1 MEELDIPCYFLCPIS
16 LDLMRDPV
24 IISTGITFDR
34 DNIERWIFSGKRKT
48 CPVTNQ
54 ALQDLD
60 LTPNHTLRRLIQAW
74 CTANTSKGVERFPTP
89 RQPISKAELSHLLV
103 CINSTVPDDR
113 LASLL
118 KLKSI
123 VLTSERNKQFVEAS
137 GAVDILVSIIK
148 EKYNMSIDD
157 EEKEEEECSVSACD
171 EALCI
176 LCSLQLS
183 DETLVDIISRNTD
196 FVEALTMMLHRSN
209 YQTRAYASL
218 LLRFIVSV
226 IPPVRLVGLKE
237 ELFEGVVR
245 VIKDKVSY
253 QASKAGLRILAWI
266 CPWGR
271 NRMMAVEAGAV
282 TTLIELLLDEPE
294 KIICELILL
303 VLDLMCGCAEGR
315 SEMMKH
321 AAGIAVVSR
330 MMLRVSSVATER
342 SVRIVYSLIKFSAT
356 PAILNEMLA
365 VGTVSKLCFVLQIDC
380 GVKIKEKVKEI
391 LRLHSMAWK
400 HSPCLSPQLQSS
412 YPS

>member
-1 MEELDIPCYFLCPIS
+1 MEELDIPSYFLCPIS

-24 IISTGITFDR
+24 TLSTGITFDR
-34 DNIERWIFSGKRKT
+34 DNIERWIFSGKRRNT

-89 RQPISKAELSHLLV
+89 RQPISKAELSELLV
-103 CINSTVPDDR
+103 CIKNSTAVPDDHR

-123 VLTSERNKQFVEAS
+123 VLTSERNKRYVEAS

-148 EKYNMSIDD
+148 EKHNLSI
-157 EEKEEEECSVSACD
+157 EEEECSISACD
-171 EALCI
+171 EALSI
-176 LCSLQLS
+176 LCSLGLS
-183 DETLVDIISRNTD
+183 DEALVDIISINTD
-196 FVEALTMMLHRSN
+196 FVEALTTMLRQSN

-218 LLRFIVSV
+218 LLRSMLAV

-253 QASKAGLRILAWI
+253 QASKAGLRILAWL

-271 NRMMAVEAGAV
+271 NRMKAVEAGAV
-282 TTLIELLLDEPE
+282 TMLIELLLDEPE
-294 KIICELILL
+294 KMICELILL

-315 SEMMKH
+315 SEMMNH

-330 MMLRVSSVATER
+330 MMLRVSSSATER
-342 SVRIVYSLIKFSAT
+342 SVRILHSVSKFSAT
-356 PAILNEMLA
+356 PVILNEMLA
-365 VGTVSKLCFVLQIDC
+365 VGTVSRLCLVIQVDC
-380 GVKIKEKVKEI
+380 GVKTKEKVKEI

-400 HSPCLSPQLQSS
+400 HSPCLSPQLHSS